1 MVTDQTL
8 RTKGL
13 GNRLREADLRFLV
26 MLSASI
32 GTPPPPEPGSVSSLL
47 GVHDGDQLAS
57 GRRLLGLVA
66 IEHALGAVELAG
78 HVIGVVVDLP
88 GRAP

>member
-8 RTKGL
+8 WTKGL

-32 GTPPPPEPGSVSSLL
+32 STPS
-47 GVHDGDQLAS
+47 A
-57 GRRLLGLVA
+57 A
-66 IEHALGAVELAG
+66 
-78 HVIGVVVDLP
+78 
-88 GRAP
+88 